1 MTKPSNYKLNT
12 DYETAKNWVEI
23 DIPMDYLF
31 PYVVNFGM
39 QSETYRVTA
48 TVENIGEGWRAIIE
62 NPAYNY
68 ALVGSTFGIGCKSGE
83 YGGTLYPDE
92 VFGHI
97 TKEGNRFVLEVEF
110 PNPAYPNSDFEYTS
124 DTTSLVAHIQA
135 IIDPYVL

>member
-23 DIPMDYLF
+23 DIPMDYIF
-31 PYVVNFGM
+31 PYVVNTEF
-39 QSETYRVTA
+39 ETYRVTA

-68 ALVGSTFGIGCKSGE
+68 ALVGSTFGIGCKSGV
-83 YGGTLYPDE
+83 YGGTLHPDE

-110 PNPAYPNSDFEYTS
+110 PNPAYPHSDFEYTS

-135 IIDPYVL
+135 IIDPFVL

>member
-23 DIPMDYLF
+23 DIPMDYIF
-31 PYVVNFGM
+31 PYVVNTEF
-39 QSETYRVTA
+39 ETYRVTA

-68 ALVGSTFGIGCKSGE
+68 ALVGSTFGIGCKSGV
-83 YGGTLYPDE
+83 YGGILRPNE